1 MGKDY
6 RTACNKKV
14 EVSLW
19 YTLIHNNNME
29 QTFGNNYD
37 HTATLHFFRR
47 WWKVLTIVAV
57 VAAAVSLLVAMLI
70 KPLYKSSAVIFPTN
84 SNRLSKAIM
93 GYHYSLDFMDYGIE
107 RDCEYAIQILSSKR
121 MQQAVCERFNLMEH
135 YGIRPTGAHPQAKLD
150 KQYKSNITVKR
161 TDFLGVEIGVLDQ
174 DRQWAADIANYM
186 AAMYDTLCHDI
197 HADRAASAADVM
209 NGVVQAMEQEIDS
222 LAKSKDDSGKW
233 KDILIADKCEQ
244 LADLQTRAMQTNVD
258 RNLEVSYKYLVD
270 SAIPAD
276 KKAYPKR
283 LLIVLGGMLGA
294 VVVCI
299 FGLLV
304 FTKKEEE

>member
-1 MGKDY
+1 
-6 RTACNKKV
+6 
-14 EVSLW
+14 
-19 YTLIHNNNME
+19 ME

-37 HTATLHFFRR
+37 HAATGRFFRR
-47 WWKVLTIVAV
+47 WWKVLAAVALVAAVVSLIVA
-57 VAAAVSLLVAMLI
+57 LLI

-93 GYHYSLDFMDYGIE
+93 DYHYSLDFMDYGIE

-121 MQQAVCERFNLMEH
+121 MQQAVCKRFNLMEH
-135 YGIRPTGAHPQAKLD
+135 YAIRGSHPQARLE
-150 KQYKSNITVKR
+150 KQYKSNISVKR

-174 DRQWAADIANYM
+174 DPQWAADIANYM
-186 AAMYDTLCHDI
+186 AAMYDTLCHEI
-197 HADRAASAADVM
+197 HADRAASAAEVM
-209 NGVVQAMEQEIDS
+209 NGVVNSMEQEIDS
-222 LAKSKDDSGKW
+222 LSATAGTSAW
-233 KDILIADKCEQ
+233 KRTLIEDKCEQ

-258 RNLEVSYKYLVD
+258 RSLEVSYKYLVD
-270 SAIPAD
+270 SAVPAD

-283 LLIVLGGMLGA
+283 MLIVLGGMLGA

-304 FTKKEEE
+304 FCPEKKEEE

>member
-1 MGKDY
+1 
-6 RTACNKKV
+6 
-14 EVSLW
+14 
-19 YTLIHNNNME
+19 ME

-37 HTATLHFFRR
+37 HQATARFFRR
-47 WWKVLTIVAV
+47 WWKLLTIVAV

-107 RDCEYAIQILSSKR
+107 RDCEYAIQILTSKR
-121 MQQAVCERFNLMEH
+121 MQQAVCDHFNLMEH
-135 YGIRPTGAHPQAKLD
+135 YAIKGSNPLYRLE

-174 DRQWAADIANYM
+174 DPQWSADIANYM
-186 AAMYDTLCHDI
+186 ASMYDTLCHEI
-197 HADRAASAADVM
+197 HADRAASAAEVM
-209 NGVVQAMEQEIDS
+209 NDVCAAMEQEIDS
-222 LAKSKDDSGKW
+222 LSATAGTSAW
-233 KDILIADKCEQ
+233 KKTLIDDKCGQ

-258 RNLEVSYKYLVD
+258 RSLEVSYKYLVD
-270 SAIPAD
+270 KAVPAD

-304 FTKKEEE
+304 FTKKEEDE

>member
-1 MGKDY
+1 
-6 RTACNKKV
+6 
-14 EVSLW
+14 
-19 YTLIHNNNME
+19 ME
-29 QTFGNNYD
+29 QTLGNNYD
-37 HTATLHFFRR
+37 HQATARFFGR
-47 WWKVLTIVAV
+47 WWKVLVVVAV
-57 VAAAVSLLVAMLI
+57 VAAVVSLVVAMLI

-93 GYHYSLDFMDYGIE
+93 DYHYSLDFMDYGIE

-121 MQQAVCERFNLMEH
+121 MEQAVCDHFNLMEH
-135 YGIRPTGAHPQAKLD
+135 YGINPDEAHPQFKLS
-150 KQYKSNITVKR
+150 KQYRSNVSVKR

-174 DRQWAADIANYM
+174 DPEWAAMIANYM
-186 AAMYDTLCHDI
+186 AAMYDTLCHEI

-209 NGVVQAMEQEIDS
+209 NGVVSAMEQEIDS
-222 LAKSKDDSGKW
+222 LDKSRAAGGKW
-233 KDILIADKCEQ
+233 KEQLIADKCEQ

-258 RNLEVSYKYLVD
+258 RSLEVSYKYLVD
-270 SAIPAD
+270 SATPAD

-304 FTKKEEE
+304 FANGLTPNPSPKRRGE

>member
-1 MGKDY
+1 
-6 RTACNKKV
+6 
-14 EVSLW
+14 
-19 YTLIHNNNME
+19 ME
-29 QTFGNNYD
+29 QNFGNNYD
-37 HTATLHFFRR
+37 HQATARFFRR
-47 WWKVLTIVAV
+47 WWKVLAIVAV

-93 GYHYSLDFMDYGIE
+93 DYHYSLDFMDYGIE

-121 MQQAVCERFNLMEH
+121 MQQAVCEHFNLMEH
-135 YGIRPTGAHPQAKLD
+135 YAINGANPMFKLE
-150 KQYKSNITVKR
+150 KQYKSNISVKR

-174 DRQWAADIANYM
+174 DPQWAADIANYM
-186 AAMYDTLCHDI
+186 AAMYDTLCHEI

-209 NGVVQAMEQEIDS
+209 NGVVDAMEQQIDS
-222 LAKSKDDSGKW
+222 LSATAGNSAW
-233 KDILIADKCEQ
+233 KKTLIEDKCEQ

-258 RNLEVSYKYLVD
+258 RSLEVSYKYLVD

-276 KKAYPKR
+276 KKADPKR
-283 LLIVLGGMLGA
+283 MLIVLGGMLGA

-304 FTKKEEE
+304 FCPVKKEEE

>member
-1 MGKDY
+1 MM
-6 RTACNKKV
+6 
-14 EVSLW
+14 
-19 YTLIHNNNME
+19 NME
-29 QTFGNNYD
+29 QSFGNNYD
-37 HTATLHFFRR
+37 HQATARFFNR
-47 WWKVLTIVAV
+47 WWKVLAIVAV
-57 VAAAVSLLVAMLI
+57 VAAAASLAVALLI

-93 GYHYSLDFMDYGIE
+93 DYHYSLDFMDYGIE
-107 RDCEYAIQILSSKR
+107 RDCEYAIQILTSKR
-121 MQQAVCERFNLMEH
+121 MQQAVCDRFNLMEH
-135 YGIRPTGAHPQAKLD
+135 YAIGGAHPQAKLE

-174 DRQWAADIANYM
+174 DPQWAADIANYM
-186 AAMYDTLCHDI
+186 AAMYDTLCHEI
-197 HADRAASAADVM
+197 HADRAASAAEVM
-209 NGVVQAMEQEIDS
+209 NGVVAAMEREIDS
-222 LAKSKDDSGKW
+222 LGASAAGSAW
-233 KDILIADKCEQ
+233 RQTLIEDKCEQ

-258 RNLEVSYKYLVD
+258 RSLEVSYKYLVD
-270 SAIPAD
+270 SAVPAD

-304 FTKKEEE
+304 FAKKEDDQAEA

>member
-1 MGKDY
+1 
-6 RTACNKKV
+6 
-14 EVSLW
+14 
-19 YTLIHNNNME
+19 ME
-29 QTFGNNYD
+29 QGFGNNYD
-37 HTATLHFFRR
+37 HRATERFFAR
-47 WWKVLTIVAV
+47 WWKVLVIVA
-57 VAAAVSLLVAMLI
+57 VAAAVVSLVVSLLI

-93 GYHYSLDFMDYGIE
+93 DYHYSLDFMDYGIE
-107 RDCEYAIQILSSKR
+107 RDCEYAIQILTSKR
-121 MQQAVCERFNLMEH
+121 MERAVCEHFNLMEH
-135 YGIRPTGAHPQAKLD
+135 YGIPADGPHPLFKLA
-150 KQYKSNITVKR
+150 KQYKSNITVRR

-197 HADRAASAADVM
+197 HADRAASAAEVM
-209 NGVVQAMEQEIDS
+209 NGVVDALEEEIDS
-222 LAKSKDDSGKW
+222 ISAQTGSASW
-233 KDILIADKCEQ
+233 KKTLIESKCEQ

-258 RNLEVSYKYLVD
+258 KSLEVSYKYLVD
-270 SAIPAD
+270 SAVPSD

-283 LLIVLGGMLGA
+283 LLIVLGGTLGA

-304 FTKKEEE
+304 FAKKEED

>member
-1 MGKDY
+1 
-6 RTACNKKV
+6 
-14 EVSLW
+14 
-19 YTLIHNNNME
+19 ME

-37 HTATLHFFRR
+37 HQATARFFRR

-57 VAAAVSLLVAMLI
+57 VAAAASLLVAMLI

-107 RDCEYAIQILSSKR
+107 RDCEYAIQILTSKR
-121 MQQAVCERFNLMEH
+121 MQQAVCEHFNLMEH
-135 YGIRPTGAHPQAKLD
+135 YAIKGASPLFKLE

-174 DRQWAADIANYM
+174 DPQWAADIANYM
-186 AAMYDTLCHDI
+186 AAMYDTLCHEI
-197 HADRAASAADVM
+197 HHDRAVSAAEVM
-209 NGVVQAMEQEIDS
+209 EGVVEAMEQQIDS
-222 LAKSKDDSGKW
+222 LNATAGASAW
-233 KDILIADKCEQ
+233 KKTLIEDKCKQ
-244 LADLQTRAMQTNVD
+244 LSDLQTRAIQTEVD
-258 RNLEVSYKYLVD
+258 KDLSVSYKYNVD
-270 SAIPAD
+270 EAVVAD

-283 LLIVLGGMLGA
+283 MLIVLGGTLGA

-304 FTKKEEE
+304 FAKKEEE